1 MHTKVTKSIDVES
14 VRKQFPI
21 LDIVVHKKPLVYLDN
36 AATTQK
42 PLAVIDSMD
51 KFYREY
57 NSNIHRGV
65 HKLSHLSTSQ
75 YEKSR
80 QTIQGFIKAAEPE
93 EIIFTKGA
101 TEAINLV
108 AYSYGLMNLGKD
120 DEILISHMEH
130 HANIVPWQIL
140 CQKTG
145 AVLKVIPINDDGE
158 LIMDEFYKLLS
169 PKTKI
174 VSIVHISNTLGTIN
188 PVKEIIDSAH
198 SVDAVVLIDAAQ
210 SIHHASINVQA
221 LNPDFLVFSG
231 HKVYGPTGI
240 GVLYGKRARL
250 ESMPPYQTGGDMIKS
265 VSFEKTI
272 FNDLPNKFE
281 AGTTNIAGAIGLAA
295 AIEFIDSHGIENIAI
310 HEANLLNYA
319 TEKLSQIEQL
329 KIIGTATKKSAVIS
343 FVLDC
348 AHPHD
353 IGTLLDLEGVA
364 VRTGQHCTE
373 PLMKRFG
380 IPATTR
386 ASFAVYNTYEEIDV
400 LYNSILKVNKL
411 FS

>member
-1 MHTKVTKSIDVES
+1 MHTKVIKSIDVES

-21 LDIVVHKKPLVYLDN
+21 LGITVHNKPLVYLDN

-42 PLAVIDSMD
+42 PMSVIDSMD

-65 HKLSHLSTSQ
+65 HKLSQLSTSQ

-101 TEAINLV
+101 TESINLV
-108 AYSYGLMNLGKD
+108 AYSYGLMNLVKD
-120 DEILISHMEH
+120 DEVLISHMEH

-145 AVLKVIPINDDGE
+145 AILKVIPINDDGE

-174 VSIVHISNTLGTIN
+174 VSIVHISNSLGTIN
-188 PVKEIIDSAH
+188 PIKEIIDAAH

-210 SIHHASINVQA
+210 SVHHASINVQE
-221 LNPDFLVFSG
+221 LNPDFMVFSG

-240 GVLYGKRARL
+240 GVLYGKRAIL
-250 ESMPPYQTGGDMIKS
+250 DSMPPYQTGGDMIKS

-272 FNDLPNKFE
+272 FNDLPQKFE
-281 AGTTNIAGAIGLAA
+281 AGTTNIAGAIGLAKSL
-295 AIEFIDSHGIENIAI
+295 EFIDSLGIENIATY
-310 HEANLLNYA
+310 EATLLNYA

-329 KIIGTATKKSAVIS
+329 KIIGTAAHKSAVLS

-353 IGTLLDLEGVA
+353 IGTLLDMEGVA

-380 IPATTR
+380 VPATTR

-400 LYNSILKVNKL
+400 LYNSVLKVIKL

>member
-1 MHTKVTKSIDVES
+1 MHEIVKNNFNVFEI
-14 VRKQFPI
+14 RKQFPI
-21 LDIVVHKKPLVYLDN
+21 LNIKVHGKPLVYLDN

-42 PLAVIDSMD
+42 PLSVINAMD
-51 KFYREY
+51 NFYREY

-65 HKLSHLSTSQ
+65 HKLSQLSTRA

-80 QTIQGFIKAAEPE
+80 ETIQGFLNASLPE

-101 TEAINLV
+101 TEAINLI
-108 AYSYGLMNLGKD
+108 AHSYGIPNVQKD
-120 DEILISHMEH
+120 DEIIISHMEH
-130 HANIVPWQIL
+130 HANIVPWQML
-140 CQKTG
+140 CLQKG
-145 AVLKVIPINDDGE
+145 AHLKIIPISDSGE
-158 LIMDEFYKLLS
+158 LIIDEFYNMLS

-174 VSIVHISNTLGTIN
+174 VSVVHISNTLGTIN
-188 PVKEIIDSAH
+188 PIEEIIKASHSVGAVAVIDASQSAH
-198 SVDAVVLIDAAQ
+198 HAHIDLKK
-210 SIHHASINVQA
+210 

-240 GVLYGKRARL
+240 GVLYGKKVHLDA
-250 ESMPPYQTGGDMIKS
+250 MPPYQTGGDMIKS

-272 FNDLPNKFE
+272 FNDIPQKFE
-281 AGTTNIAGAIGLAA
+281 AGTTNISGAIGLAK
-295 AIEFIDSHGIENIAI
+295 AIEFIRDIGLDNIAA
-310 HEANLLNYA
+310 HEAKLLSYA
-319 TEKLSQIEQL
+319 TELLSTINDL
-329 KIIGTATKKSAVIS
+329 KIIGTAQHKSAVLS
-343 FVLDC
+343 FVLEC

-353 IGTLLDLEGVA
+353 VGTLLDTEGVA

-373 PLMKRFG
+373 PLMRRFG

-400 LYNSILKVNKL
+400 LYKSLLKVVKL

>member
-1 MHTKVTKSIDVES
+1 MHTKVQKSIDVES

-21 LDIVVHKKPLVYLDN
+21 LDIAVHKKPLVYLDN

-42 PLAVIDSMD
+42 PLAVIESMD

-65 HKLSHLSTSQ
+65 HKLSQLSTSQ

-101 TEAINLV
+101 TESINLV
-108 AYSYGLMNLGKD
+108 AYSYGLMNLERD

-145 AVLKVIPINDDGE
+145 AVLKIIPINDNGE

-174 VSIVHISNTLGTIN
+174 VSVVHISNTLGTIN
-188 PVKEIIDSAH
+188 PVKEIIDAAH
-198 SVDAVVLIDAAQ
+198 SVDAVVLIDASQ
-210 SIHHASINVQA
+210 SVHHTSINVQA

-240 GVLYGKRARL
+240 GVLYGKRKIL
-250 ESMPPYQTGGDMIKS
+250 DSMPPYQTGGDMIKT

-295 AIEFIDSHGIENIAI
+295 AIEFIDSLGIDNIAA

-329 KIIGTATKKSAVIS
+329 KIIGTAAKKSAVIS

-380 IPATTR
+380 IPATSR

-400 LYNSILKVNKL
+400 LYNSILKVIKL

>member
-1 MHTKVTKSIDVES
+1 MHQNVQNIIDVVEI
-14 VRKQFPI
+14 RKQFPI
-21 LDIVVHKKPLVYLDN
+21 LNVTVHGKPLVYLDN

-42 PLAVIDSMD
+42 PLTVIDSMD

-65 HKLSHLSTSQ
+65 HKLSQLSTSQ

-80 QTIQGFIKAAEPE
+80 ETIQGFIKAAEPE

-101 TEAINLV
+101 TESINLV
-108 AYSYGLMNLGKD
+108 AYSYGLTNLTQD

-145 AVLKVIPINDDGE
+145 ASLKIIPINDDGE

-174 VSIVHISNTLGTIN
+174 VSVVHISNSLGTIN
-188 PVKEIIDSAH
+188 PVNEIIKAAH
-198 SVDAVVLIDAAQ
+198 EIGAIVLIDASQ
-210 SIHHASINVQA
+210 SVHHTAINVQEM
-221 LNPDFLVFSG
+221 NPDFLVFSG

-240 GVLYGKRARL
+240 GVLYGKRKLFDA
-250 ESMPPYQTGGDMIKS
+250 MPPYQTGGDMIKS

-272 FNDLPNKFE
+272 FNDLPQKFE
-281 AGTTNIAGAIGLAA
+281 AGTTNIAGAIGLAKA
-295 AIEFIDSHGIENIAI
+295 VEFIDSIGIDKIAAY
-310 HEANLLNYA
+310 EADLLRYA
-319 TEKLSQIEQL
+319 TEKLADIEQL
-329 KIIGTATKKSAVIS
+329 RLIGTAKKKSAVVS
-343 FVLDC
+343 FVMDC

-353 IGTLLDLEGVA
+353 IGTLLDLDGVA

-386 ASFAVYNTYEEIDV
+386 ASFAVYNTFEEIDV
-400 LYNSILKVNKL
+400 LYNSVLKVVKL
-411 FS
+411 FG

>member
-1 MHTKVTKSIDVES
+1 MHTKVIKSIDVES

-21 LDIVVHKKPLVYLDN
+21 LSVTVHKKPLVYLDN

-42 PLAVIDSMD
+42 PLSVIDSMD

-65 HKLSHLSTSQ
+65 HKLSQLSTSK

-93 EIIFTKGA
+93 EIIFTKGT
-101 TEAINLV
+101 TESINLV
-108 AYSYGLMNLGKD
+108 AYSYGLINLTKD

-145 AVLKVIPINDDGE
+145 AVLKVIPINDNGE
-158 LIMDEFYKLLS
+158 LIMEEFYKLLS
-169 PKTKI
+169 HKTKI
-174 VSIVHISNTLGTIN
+174 VSIVHISNSLGTIN
-188 PVKEIIDSAH
+188 PIKEIIDAAH
-198 SVDAVVLIDAAQ
+198 AVDAVVLIDAAQ
-210 SIHHASINVQA
+210 SVHHASINVQE

-240 GVLYGKRARL
+240 GVLYGKRAIFDT
-250 ESMPPYQTGGDMIKS
+250 MPPYQTGGDMIKS

-272 FNDLPNKFE
+272 FNDLPQKFE
-281 AGTTNIAGAIGLAA
+281 AGTTNIAGAIGLAKSL
-295 AIEFIDSHGIENIAI
+295 EFIDSLGIENIAAY
-310 HEANLLNYA
+310 EANLLNYA

-329 KIIGTATKKSAVIS
+329 KIIGTAAHKSAVLS

-353 IGTLLDLEGVA
+353 IGTLLDMEGVA

-380 IPATTR
+380 VPATTR

-400 LYNSILKVNKL
+400 LYNSVLKVIKL

>member
-1 MHTKVTKSIDVES
+1 MHTKVQKSIDVES

-21 LDIVVHKKPLVYLDN
+21 LDIAVHKKPLVYLDN

-42 PLAVIDSMD
+42 PLAVIESMD

-65 HKLSHLSTSQ
+65 HKLSQLSTSQ

-101 TEAINLV
+101 TESINLV
-108 AYSYGLMNLGKD
+108 AYSYGLMNLERD

-145 AVLKVIPINDDGE
+145 AVLKIIPINDNGE

-174 VSIVHISNTLGTIN
+174 VSVVHISNTLGTIN
-188 PVKEIIDSAH
+188 PVKEIIDAAH
-198 SVDAVVLIDAAQ
+198 SVDAVVLIDASQ
-210 SIHHASINVQA
+210 SVHHTSINVQA

-240 GVLYGKRARL
+240 GVLYGKRKIL
-250 ESMPPYQTGGDMIKS
+250 DSMPPYQTGGDMIKT

-295 AIEFIDSHGIENIAI
+295 AIEFIDSLGIDNIAA

-319 TEKLSQIEQL
+319 TEKLLQIEQL
-329 KIIGTATKKSAVIS
+329 KIIGTAAKKSAVIS

-380 IPATTR
+380 IPATSR

-400 LYNSILKVNKL
+400 LYNSILKVIKL